1 MVGPIEPTFAEALE
15 REESDAA
22 WAVTIAIVLGAIVV
36 LGVAFSI
43 HLAWV
48 VLFAAV
54 LGVALVLVRSILRRR
69 GRVAR
74 TP

>member
-1 MVGPIEPTFAEALE
+1 MVGPIEPTFAEEFE

-22 WAVTIAIVLGAIVV
+22 WGVTVAVVLGAIVV
-36 LGVAFSI
+36 LGVAFSV

-48 VLFAAV
+48 VVLAAAV
-54 LGVALVLVRSILRRR
+54 GGSFVLARFLRRRR
-69 GRVAR
+69 GRPAR